1 MTILL
6 RRKQRGDLASRTAA
20 TATHQRQTVAT
31 SATMQSRKTPHK
43 PPAARKNSFL
53 ISAYVHERQTG
64 TVLALS
70 LALLRPVITSHNV
83 AIHPPAATMLQPSAP
98 SLTAADMQIQQVPL
112 SPMPLYSRIRDELR
126 AQIISGAYRVHD
138 RLPSESELIAQYGV
152 SRITVRHALSELEK
166 EGVLF
171 KVAGKGVF
179 VSKPKPFQSLT
190 RLQGFAEAMSR
201 HGHEIYNRVV
211 AVNPVPANAEVAA
224 RLGVRERDTVT
235 EIRRVR
241 YLNREP
247 VSFDITYVQSH
258 IGNRL
263 AREDLATRDIFLI
276 IENDYGIALGF
287 ADLTIDAVIA
297 TDELARLLKI
307 PAGDAV
313 LRVARLTHTAAGAPL
328 DFEYLYCRSDN
339 FQFRLRIERQT

>member
-1 MTILL
+1 MT
-6 RRKQRGDLASRTAA
+6 S
-20 TATHQRQTVAT
+20 TV
-31 SATMQSRKTPHK
+31 
-43 PPAARKNSFL
+43 RKNSVTINNTSPL
-53 ISAYVHERQTG
+53 AANA
-64 TVLALS
+64 LALQ
-70 LALLRPVITSHNV
+70 AT
-83 AIHPPAATMLQPSAP
+83 PP
-98 SLTAADMQIQQVPL
+98 

-126 AQIISGAYRVHD
+126 AQIISGVYQAHD

-171 KVAGKGVF
+171 KIAGKGVF

-201 HGHEIYNRVV
+201 QGHEIYNRVV
-211 AVNPVPANAEVAA
+211 AINHIAANAEIAA
-224 RLGVRERDTVT
+224 KLNIRERDTVT

-241 YLNREP
+241 FLNREP
-247 VSFDITYVQSH
+247 VSFDVTYVQPH
-258 IGNRL
+258 IGHRL

-297 TDELARLLKI
+297 TEELAQLLQI
-307 PAGDAV
+307 RTGDAV
-313 LRVARLTHTAAGAPL
+313 LRVARLTHTAQGTPL

-339 FQFRLRIERQT
+339 FQFRLRVERQA